1 MKITKRFIKNLLK
14 EVKGDDSCPAATQ
27 DKELSNF
34 NRGVAA
40 QSRKIAY
47 MHPED
52 ALKILELAEQGKLCG
67 NCAAYD
73 ISPKM
78 VACDGADKEG
88 TYGYCKMHDFSCAA
102 EKTCLTY
109 APGGPKR

>member
-1 MKITKRFIKNLLK
+1 MKVTKRFIKNLIR
-14 EVKGDDSCPAATQ
+14 EMKGDDTCPAATQ
-27 DKELSNF
+27 NKELSDF

-40 QSRKIAY
+40 SDRKIAY

-52 ALKILELAEQGKLCG
+52 AVKILELVEENKLCG

-73 ISPKM
+73 ISEKM
-78 VACDGADKEG
+78 VQCGGADAGG